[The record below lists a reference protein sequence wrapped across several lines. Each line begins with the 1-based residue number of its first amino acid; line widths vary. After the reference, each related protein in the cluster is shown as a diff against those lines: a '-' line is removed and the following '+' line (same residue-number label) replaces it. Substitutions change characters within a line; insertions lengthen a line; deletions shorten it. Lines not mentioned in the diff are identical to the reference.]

1 MSLSQLQERALEDI
15 VEDDD
20 DDRTALEIFSV
31 VMSNLLLFFLIFGLS
46 ATVQVRQLRHQLT
59 NKFAICTGVAMQF
72 IIMPFLGFIA
82 VILLRDS
89 GFTQAMGICLLVVTS
104 SPGGSYSNWWCSLF
118 NAELALSVAMTS
130 VSSILSIGLLP
141 ANLFFYSWLAYTV
154 LGTGEEV
161 DIIESLDFGAIFI
174 SLGVVMAAIVLGL
187 YCGYRWDNAT
197 FHKRANMFG
206 SFCGISLILFS
217 IFLGSGGGGDTEA
230 NFWSFDWSFYVGV
243 AFPCVVGMA
252 LANIIAR
259 SAKLSR
265 PETVAI
271 SIECCYQNTAIA
283 TSVAVTMFTD
293 PTERAEAIS
302 VPLFYG
308 IVEAIIIAFYC
319 VWAWKAGWTKAPPN
333 EKICVVMTKTYEVN
347 EEEDQADFDVENAPL
362 DHEPKSW
369 WDMLFEPRVQLHHD
383 DDDVPRTPDKKTIGR
398 DRFESADATV
408 ATAAASPPTTPCSFM
423 ETIPQISPEFSTET
437 ADFSDLEPP
446 ERTPSKE
453 CIEVQLESHEESP
466 EDQKHQAGE
475 DEQSINPIAT
485 LDSLLQ
491 AAEDDEQMLEVRVQS
506 PTATPEE

>member
-1 MSLSQLQERALEDI
+1 VPPNWFHFIFLHFKFYNNNMPLSPIQQRALEDI

-20 DDRTALEIFSV
+20 DRTALDMFSV

-59 NKFAICTGVAMQF
+59 NKFAIFTGVAMQF
-72 IIMPFLGFIA
+72 IIMPILGFVA
-82 VILLRDS
+82 VVMLRDS
-89 GFTQAMGICLLVVTS
+89 GFTQAMGICLLVVTA

-154 LGTGEEV
+154 LGSGEEV

-197 FHKRANMFG
+197 FHKRANSFG
-206 SFCGISLILFS
+206 SVCGITLILFS
-217 IFLGSGGGGDTEA
+217 LFLGSGGGGDTDA

-252 LANIIAR
+252 LANVIAR

-283 TSVAVTMFTD
+283 TSVAVTMFKD

-308 IVEAIIIAFYC
+308 IVEAVIIAFYC

-333 EKICVVMTKTYEVN
+333 EKICVVMTRTYEVN
-347 EEEDQADFDVENAPL
+347 AEEDEDEADFDVDVEHGHDN
-362 DHEPKSW
+362 HGPKSW
-369 WDMLFEPRVQLHHD
+369 WGMLFEPRVHQHHD
-383 DDDVPRTPDKKTIGR
+383 DDDVPRTPDKKPIGR
-398 DRFESADATV
+398 DRFESGDATV
-408 ATAAASPPTTPCSFM
+408 ATAAASPPSTPSSFL
-423 ETIPQISPEFSTET
+423 ETIPQMSPEVSTES

-446 ERTPSKE
+446 EITPSKE
-453 CIEVQLESHEESP
+453 SIEMPLESHEETL
-466 EDQKHQAGE
+466 EDQRHQATCKYESSSEPSGT
-475 DEQSINPIAT
+475 QC
-485 LDSLLQ
+485 
-491 AAEDDEQMLEVRVQS
+491 
-506 PTATPEE
+506 

>member
-1 MSLSQLQERALEDI
+1 
-15 VEDDD
+15 
-20 DDRTALEIFSV
+20 
-31 VMSNLLLFFLIFGLS
+31 LFL
-46 ATVQVRQLRHQLT
+46 
-59 NKFAICTGVAMQF
+59 
-72 IIMPFLGFIA
+72 
-82 VILLRDS
+82 
-89 GFTQAMGICLLVVTS
+89 
-104 SPGGSYSNWWCSLF
+104 
-118 NAELALSVAMTS
+118 
-130 VSSILSIGLLP
+130 
-141 ANLFFYSWLAYTV
+141 YSWLAYTV
-154 LGTGEEV
+154 LGSGEEV
-161 DIIESLDFGAIFI
+161 DIIDSLDFGAIFI
-174 SLGVVMAAIVLGL
+174 SLGVVMTAILLGL

-217 IFLGSGGGGDTEA
+217 LFLGSGGGGDTDA

-283 TSVAVTMFTD
+283 TSVAVTMFKD

-333 EKICVVMTKTYEVN
+333 EKICVVMTRTYEVN
-347 EEEDQADFDVENAPL
+347 DQENEADFDVEHGQH
-362 DHEPKSW
+362 DHAPKSW
-369 WDMLFEPRVQLHHD
+369 WGMLFEPRVQLHPD
-383 DDDVPRTPDKKTIGR
+383 DDDVPRTPDKKPIGR
-398 DRFESADATV
+398 DRFESSDATV
-408 ATAAASPPTTPCSFM
+408 ATATASPPSTPYSFL
-423 ETIPQISPEFSTET
+423 ETIPQMSPVYSTES

-446 ERTPSKE
+446 AMTPSKE
-453 CIEVQLESHEESP
+453 SIEVRLESHEESL
-466 EDQKHQAGE
+466 EDQNHQAVE
-475 DEQSINPIAT
+475 DEQPLDPIAT

-491 AAEDDEQMLEVRVQS
+491 EAEDEDQTLEVVVQS
-506 PTATPEE
+506 SNATP

>member
-1 MSLSQLQERALEDI
+1 MSPSQMQQRLLEDLL
-15 VEDDD
+15 EDDD
-20 DDRTALEIFSV
+20 ARTSLELFSV

-46 ATVQVRQLRHQLT
+46 ATVQVRQLQHQLT
-59 NKFAICTGVAMQF
+59 NKFAIFTGVAMQF
-72 IIMPFLGFIA
+72 IIMPVLGFIA
-82 VILLRDS
+82 VLLLRDS
-89 GFTQAMGICLLVVTS
+89 GFTQAMGICLLVVTA

-141 ANLFFYSWLAYTV
+141 ANLFFYTWLAYTV
-154 LGTGEEV
+154 LGNGEEV

-174 SLGVVMAAIVLGL
+174 SLGVVMAAILLGL

-206 SFCGISLILFS
+206 SVCGISLILFS
-217 IFLGSGGGGDTEA
+217 IFLGSGGGGDTDA

-252 LANIIAR
+252 LANVIAR

-271 SIECCYQNTAIA
+271 SVECCYQNTAIA
-283 TSVAVTMFTD
+283 TSVAVTMFKD

-308 IVEAIIIAFYC
+308 IVEAIIIGFYC
-319 VWAWKAGWTKAPPN
+319 VWAWKAGWTKAPSN

-347 EEEDQADFDVENAPL
+347 NDEEDEEGFDVEHGHQDL
-362 DHEPKSW
+362 EPKSW
-369 WDMLFEPRVQLHHD
+369 WAMLFEPRVHEHHHD
-383 DDDVPRTPDKKTIGR
+383 DDEVPQTPDKKSIGR
-398 DRFESADATV
+398 DRFESVDVTV
-408 ATAAASPPTTPCSFM
+408 ATASPPATPESSL
-423 ETIPQISPEFSTET
+423 EATPQMNRDFSTES

-446 ERTPSKE
+446 EMRPSKE
-453 CIEVQLESHEESP
+453 SIEVPLESHEESL
-466 EDQKHQAGE
+466 EDQSHEAFE
-475 DEQSINPIAT
+475 DERPLYPIGT

-491 AAEDDEQMLEVRVQS
+491 AAEDEKQALEALVQS
-506 PTATPEE
+506 SKATAEE

>member
-1 MSLSQLQERALEDI
+1 MSLSQIQQRYLEDI

-20 DDRTALEIFSV
+20 DDRTALEMFSV

-59 NKFAICTGVAMQF
+59 NKFAIFTGVAMQF
-72 IIMPFLGFIA
+72 VIMPFLGFIA
-82 VILLRDS
+82 VVLLRNS
-89 GFTQAMGICLLVVTS
+89 GFTQAMGICLLVVTA

-154 LGTGEEV
+154 LGTGEQV
-161 DIIESLDFGAIFI
+161 DIIDSLDFGAIFI
-174 SLGVVMAAIVLGL
+174 SLGVVMGAIVLGL

-197 FHKRANMFG
+197 FHMRANLFG
-206 SFCGISLILFS
+206 SFCGITLILFS
-217 IFLGSGGGGDTEA
+217 IFLGSGGGGDTDA

-252 LANIIAR
+252 LANVIAR

-283 TSVAVTMFTD
+283 TSVAVTMFKD

-308 IVEAIIIAFYC
+308 IVEAIIIGFYC
-319 VWAWKAGWTKAPPN
+319 VWAWKAGWTKAPAN
-333 EKICVVMTKTYEVN
+333 EKLCVVMTRTYEVN
-347 EEEDQADFDVENAPL
+347 EEEDEADIDVEHGQH
-362 DHEPKSW
+362 DHGPKSW
-369 WDMLFEPRVQLHHD
+369 WDMLFEPRALLH
-383 DDDVPRTPDKKTIGR
+383 DDDVPRTPDRKSIGR

-408 ATAAASPPTTPCSFM
+408 ATAAASPPTTPYSYM
-423 ETIPQISPEFSTET
+423 ETIPQMSPEFSTEG

-446 ERTPSKE
+446 EIIPSRE
-453 CIEVQLESHEESP
+453 SIEVQLESHDESH
-466 EDQKHQAGE
+466 EDQSLETGE
-475 DEQSINPIAT
+475 DEQPLDPVAT

-491 AAEDDEQMLEVRVQS
+491 AAEEEEQ
-506 PTATPEE
+506 

>member
-1 MSLSQLQERALEDI
+1 MSLSQIQQRALEEDI
-15 VEDDD
+15 IEDD
-20 DDRTALEIFSV
+20 DDRTALELFSV

-46 ATVQVRQLRHQLT
+46 ATVQVRELRHQLT
-59 NKFAICTGVAMQF
+59 NKFAIFTGVAMQF
-72 IIMPFLGFIA
+72 VIMPFLGFIA
-82 VILLRDS
+82 VVMLRDS

-141 ANLFFYSWLAYTV
+141 ANLFLYSWLAYTV
-154 LGTGEEV
+154 LGSGEEV
-161 DIIESLDFGAIFI
+161 DIIDSLDFGAIFI
-174 SLGVVMAAIVLGL
+174 SLGVVMTAILLGL

-217 IFLGSGGGGDTEA
+217 LFLGSGGGGDTDA

-283 TSVAVTMFTD
+283 TSVAVTMFKD

-333 EKICVVMTKTYEVN
+333 EKICVVMTRTYEVN
-347 EEEDQADFDVENAPL
+347 DQENEADFDVEHGQH
-362 DHEPKSW
+362 DHGPKSW
-369 WDMLFEPRVQLHHD
+369 WGGLFEPRVQLHLD
-383 DDDVPRTPDKKTIGR
+383 DDDAPRTPDKKPIGR
-398 DRFESADATV
+398 DRFESSDATV
-408 ATAAASPPTTPCSFM
+408 ATATASPPSTPYSFL
-423 ETIPQISPEFSTET
+423 ETIPQMSPVYSTES

-446 ERTPSKE
+446 EMTPSKE
-453 CIEVQLESHEESP
+453 SIEVRLESHEESL
-466 EDQKHQAGE
+466 EDQNHQAVE
-475 DEQSINPIAT
+475 DEQPLDPIAT

-491 AAEDDEQMLEVRVQS
+491 EAEDEDQTLEVVVQS
-506 PTATPEE
+506 SNATP